1 MYVIRQAFKAVQHN
15 PIASLS
21 TFTTMVLSLMVLAA
35 FSLFSL
41 NLNLV
46 LKEMQGELEMAAFLS
61 RSANFQAIRTEVEQ
75 WEEVEA
81 SRYVS
86 PDEALAELTDRYEY
100 VEKAASLVA
109 NPLPPTIEM
118 RLRDPSDTPIVTNRL
133 LQIPGVE
140 DVEDGSEAVQSFL
153 AIRDAIRLIGSVLI
167 VVLLAAALFAMVNT
181 IRVAI
186 TARKEEI
193 EVMRLVGATKG
204 FIRAPFLIE
213 GLGLGISS
221 GLISVLLVASSYFI
235 IVNRLADRIPLIPF
249 LKDFGTVASV
259 CLLMFSLAVIVGL
272 VGSAIS
278 VSQYLEE
285 A

>member
-1 MYVIRQAFKAVQHN
+1 MYVISQAFKAVRHN

-41 NLNLV
+41 NLNLM
-46 LKEMQGELEMAAFLS
+46 LREMQSELEMAAFLS
-61 RSANFQAIRTEVEQ
+61 RNADFSAIHTEIQQ
-75 WEEVEA
+75 WPEIAE

-86 PDEALAELTDRYEY
+86 PDDALAELTDRYEY
-100 VEKAASLVA
+100 VDKAASLVA

-118 RLRDPSDTPIVTNRL
+118 RLKDPSQTTIVTERL
-133 LQIPGVE
+133 RQIPFVE
-140 DVEDGSEAVQSFL
+140 DVEDGSEAVESFL
-153 AIRDAIRLIGSVLI
+153 AIRNAFRFVGSVLI
-167 VVLLAAALFAMVNT
+167 IVLLAAALFAMVNT

-186 TARKEEI
+186 TARKDEI
-193 EVMRLVGATKG
+193 EVMRLVGATKN
-204 FIRAPFLIE
+204 FIRAPFLLE
-213 GLGLGISS
+213 GLGLGLTS
-221 GLISVLLVASSYFI
+221 GLLSTILVASSYSL
-235 IVNRLADRIPLIPF
+235 IVNRLADRIPIIPL

-259 CLLMFSLAVIVGL
+259 CLLIFLLALLVGL

>member
-41 NLNLV
+41 NLNLM
-46 LKEMQGELEMAAFLS
+46 LKEMQSELEMAAFLS
-61 RSANFQAIRTEVEQ
+61 RNANFEAIRSEVEQ
-75 WEEVEA
+75 WPEVEE

-109 NPLPPTIEM
+109 NPLPATIEM
-118 RLRDPSDTPIVTNRL
+118 RLSDPSHTPIVTERL
-133 LQIPGVE
+133 LQIPGV
-140 DVEDGSEAVQSFL
+140 DDIEDGSEAVQSFL
-153 AIRDAIRLIGSVLI
+153 AIRDAFRLIGSLLI

-193 EVMRLVGATKG
+193 EVMRLVGATKN

-213 GLGLGISS
+213 GLGLGLSS
-221 GLISVLLVASSYFI
+221 GLLSVILVTGSYYL
-235 IVNRLADRIPLIPF
+235 IVNRLAERIPLIPF
-249 LKDFGTVASV
+249 LKDFGTVSSV
-259 CLLMFSLAVIVGL
+259 CLLMFFLAVLVGL